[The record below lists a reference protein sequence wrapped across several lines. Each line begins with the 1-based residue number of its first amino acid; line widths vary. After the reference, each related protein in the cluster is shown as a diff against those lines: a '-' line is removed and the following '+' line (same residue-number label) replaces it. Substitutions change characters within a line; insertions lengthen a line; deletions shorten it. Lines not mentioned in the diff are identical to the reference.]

1 MDGCMRDLGIRDR
14 IVFNAGGSP
23 ITQGLADKAGCDVF
37 STTAV
42 GSVRAIKEEVLR
54 RKGFAPELT

>member
-1 MDGCMRDLGIRDR
+1 MRDLGIRDR

-23 ITQGLADKAGCDVF
+23 ITPGLADKAGCDVF

-42 GSVRAIKEEVLR
+42 GSVEAIKEEVLR
-54 RKGFAPELT
+54 RKGRRVT

>member
-1 MDGCMRDLGIRDR
+1 MRDLGIRDR

-23 ITQGLADKAGCDVF
+23 ITQGFADKAGCDVF

-54 RKGFAPELT
+54 RIRSS